1 MSQIYFLGRE
11 DRDGLALRSTGRI
24 GRLTFDEEV
33 GGWDNMNTEGHQPEF
48 ARRGIQLD
56 VSEDAFG
63 KVFTLTSG
71 NVFTLTS
78 GNDSLAQHIAS
89 QRTLPGRP
97 TVCYQTRFG
106 NDQ

>member
-11 DRDGLALRSTGRI
+11 DRDGLALRANRPNL
-24 GRLTFDEEV
+24 LTFDAEV
-33 GGWDNMNTEGHQPEF
+33 GGWDNMGTEGHQPEF

-63 KVFTLTSG
+63 K
-71 NVFTLTS
+71 VFTLTS